1 MPKNKMH
8 ALKLNSK
15 KRDGWLKIGT
25 TGRWDGHSA
34 GSFELEERDYKQMI
48 FNAEQRG
55 IEVVV
60 DYEHATIYNPD
71 KAPAA
76 GWIALADLKAEE
88 GNLYCKIKW
97 TPTAAKHIDD
107 GEYKYLSPV
116 FVANSYDQTTDK
128 NIGWTLHSVALTN
141 TPFLSELDPIAN
153 KNKQPQ
159 NKENDMSKTLQEQL
173 DAAKAENTTLTGEVK
188 DLKQQIEDKDKL
200 IAASNKA
207 ASDATIAEAISTGK
221 LDEKQKVW
229 AENYALSDNKGFSE
243 YMKTLEP
250 KSKAPSGEMFDNS
263 NTANSGD
270 KHVAIN
276 PSKV

>member
-1 MPKNKMH
+1 MTKKKMH
-8 ALKLNSK
+8 ALKLNPK
-15 KRDGWLKIGT
+15 KRDAWLKIGT

-48 FNAEQRG
+48 FNAEQRALD
-55 IEVVV
+55 IVV
-60 DYEHATIYNPD
+60 DYEHATIYHPD

-76 GWIALADLKAEE
+76 GWINVSDLKAEE

-97 TPTAAKHIDD
+97 NEAAAKHIDE

-116 FVANSYDQTTDK
+116 FVTNSYDQVTDK
-128 NIGWTLHSVALTN
+128 DIGWTLHSVALTN

-153 KNKQPQ
+153 KQLQ
-159 NKENDMSKTLQEQL
+159 NKEKDMSKSLQDQL
-173 DAAKAENTTLTGEVK
+173 DAANTKVADKEEEIKA
-188 DLKQQIEDKDKL
+188 LKQTITDKDTL

-221 LDEKQKVW
+221 LDKKQKPW
-229 AENYALSDNKGFSE
+229 AESYALSDNQGFAE

-250 KSKAPSGEMFDNS
+250 KAAAPGGEMF
-263 NTANSGD
+263 ANSDSNAGGS
-270 KHVAIN
+270 VEPIN
-276 PSKV
+276 MNNL